1 MNGTALEEISEEALM
16 KNVTLIRHNSYLF
29 KGTVEENLRMAKPD
43 AKESEMREVL
53 ARVNLLGFLDGQKGV
68 KTELLEQAENLSG
81 GQRQRLALA
90 RALLH
95 DSPVY
100 VLTKRPAILMQKVKS
115 LL

>member
-1 MNGTALEEISEEALM
+1 M

-95 DSPVY
+95 
-100 VLTKRPAILMQKVKS
+100 
-115 LL
+115 

>member
-1 MNGTALEEISEEALM
+1 
-16 KNVTLIRHNSYLF
+16 
-29 KGTVEENLRMAKPD
+29 MAKPD

-81 GQRQRLALA
+81 ASVRDW
-90 RALLH
+90 LL
-95 DSPVY
+95 PERCFMTRRCMF
-100 VLTKRPAILMQKVKS
+100 LTKRPAILMQKVKS